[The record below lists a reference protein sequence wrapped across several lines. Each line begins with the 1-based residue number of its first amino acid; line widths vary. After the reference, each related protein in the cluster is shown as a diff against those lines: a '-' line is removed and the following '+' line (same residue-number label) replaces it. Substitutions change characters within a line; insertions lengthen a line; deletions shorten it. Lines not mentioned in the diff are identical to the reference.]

1 MEFFGVILVAVIVV
15 SIVLSGIAH
24 RRHKAQ
30 ELLRLQTKRAKKNAA
45 EIQTIFENIAPI
57 GCDKK
62 LYEILGKSWIEFLSL
77 AKKHSPDDPEVPVTL
92 RHAEKLITD
101 TLTGKIEPQPAL
113 SDGKIQAYQR
123 AVTNT
128 LTHMKKL
135 TSQNKLN
142 SHDLDDWSLYLK
154 KKYVEVEVD
163 AHIAQAERC
172 MDNNDKAG
180 ASTHY
185 RVAQNKLIQ
194 SKVHGDEKT
203 TRITEIGKMA
213 DSIYA
218 KDGGESANTDS
229 FDEPPNQASSN
240 G

>member
-1 MEFFGVILVAVIVV
+1 MEFFGVILVTVIVV

-24 RRHKAQ
+24 KRHKAQ
-30 ELLRLQTKRAKKNAA
+30 ELIRLQTKRAKKSAA

-57 GCDKK
+57 GCDKN
-62 LYEILGKSWIEFLSL
+62 LYEILGKSWIEFLVL
-77 AKKHSPDDPEVPVTL
+77 AKKHSPDDPEVPVSL

-101 TLTGKIEPQPAL
+101 TLTGQIEIKPAL
-113 SDGKIQAYQR
+113 SDGKIQSYQR

-135 TSQNKLN
+135 TSQNRL
-142 SHDLDDWSLYLK
+142 STSDLDDWSLYLK

-172 MDNNDKAG
+172 LSNDDKAG
-180 ASTHY
+180 ASTHF

-194 SKVHGDEKT
+194 SKVHGDDKA
-203 TRITEIGKMA
+203 TRIAEIGRMA

-218 KDGGESANTDS
+218 NGVSEPANTES
-229 FDEPPNQASSN
+229 FDSPPNQASN
-240 G
+240 GG